1 MLKKELS
8 FKALVIVT
16 LAMKM
21 ELAQSVCN
29 VFPKIFGEETS
40 NITFSD
46 MDINEFT
53 DTLVSI
59 G

>member
-1 MLKKELS
+1 MRTKELS

-16 LAMKM
+16 LAINL

-29 VFPKIFGEETS
+29 VFPKIFGEKTS